1 MLDEL
6 APQALHR
13 LEQYA
18 TTESKPTT
26 GQLKRRLRPMRGL
39 MTDRGAAIGIAGHA
53 LPQNIRRGHYEL
65 AADQP
70 NNLRVAAAFDELV
83 TTI

>member
-39 MTDRGAAIGIAGHA
+39 MTDRLLDLLVRA
-53 LPQNIRRGHYEL
+53 
-65 AADQP
+65 
-70 NNLRVAAAFDELV
+70 VAR
-83 TTI
+83 